1 MWTDFICL
9 LPLQSKVNRKG
20 PTSWIPKFEHFYFAS
35 NFKYAYMYLSLE
47 IVKCPKYNR
56 CSKIMCP
63 AIYCFKTNTV
73 STLAF
78 LCTCSTSQCRYADL
92 HHCQETFSVIKH
104 FLEVIGFLY
113 NFFLWNSYYALFM
126 TFFTCPDEAYLK
138 EGNVR
143 MWLSLVFL
151 CPRDK
156 VGGGGILIYPCP
168 SGCRYMVCSAIS
180 SYSFKATALIF
191 CRMFIHIMEMC
202 MSTGFLFYSNILK
215 MTGSWT
221 SFPSY

>member
-47 IVKCPKYNR
+47 IVKCPKYNG
-56 CSKIMCP
+56 CSIIMCP

-113 NFFLWNSYYALFM
+113 KFFLWNSYYALFM

-143 MWLSLVFL
+143 MWLSLV
-151 CPRDK
+151 
-156 VGGGGILIYPCP
+156 
-168 SGCRYMVCSAIS
+168 S

-202 MSTGFLFYSNILK
+202 MSTGFWFYSNILK